1 MKKIFETEI
10 TIFLD
15 ASNEKSA
22 KSENHAQHSL
32 TAESV
37 SSSQLIESPRSPSE
51 ADLSNTDVQIH
62 ADPVSTHPQ
71 GCLSKLDDSYQPSL
85 ATNPAVDS
93 AVDECITYCK
103 AQNIDDPVEILRCA
117 QKFILKGKPLH
128 GYSGDPEE
136 FNDSRSNFIVIDRH
150 NVLETALEEL
160 NCLEDAQLAI
170 EVSFYGESAQD
181 AGGPRTEFFRLCLQE
196 IKCKYFDKGLKEHL
210 YEDYETVGL
219 IMALSILQDG
229 KIPRFLDENHL
240 QEIFVNCNSNSKCLL
255 NLSKGLNKLG
265 LCSIAKNLPTFLY
278 LLRPSA
284 GPSSMTRRKLIHL
297 LEPVF
302 SEDGS
307 NQRQNENL
315 VYAAFTKYSREAAG
329 GKRGNVTL
337 EHILQFTTAA
347 DEEPVLGFVKK
358 PSIHFTPATSE
369 SIWSFIPT
377 ANTCSNVLH
386 LPCPE
391 TNMTLPSEKKL
402 FEVYDMAF
410 CNAYFG
416 NQ

>member
-1 MKKIFETEI
+1 MNPYFHCSWAQEKISETEI
-10 TIFLD
+10 TILLD
-15 ASNEKSA
+15 MSNEKSA
-22 KSENHAQHSL
+22 KPEDHAQHSL
-32 TAESV
+32 TTSSEMEDILPAESV
-37 SSSQLIESPRSPSE
+37 SSSQPIQIPPIPSA
-51 ADLSNTDVQIH
+51 ADPSNTDVQFQTE
-62 ADPVSTHPQ
+62 PVSTHPQ
-71 GCLSKLDDSYQPSL
+71 ECLSKSDDSYQPSL
-85 ATNPAVDS
+85 ATNLSVDS

-128 GYSGDPEE
+128 GYSGDPAE
-136 FNDSRSNFIVIDRH
+136 FNDNRSNFIVIDRH
-150 NVLETALEEL
+150 NVLKTALEEL
-160 NCLEDAQLAI
+160 NCLEDAQLSI

-196 IKCKYFDKGLKEHL
+196 IKSKYFDQGLKEHL

-240 QEIFVNCNSNSKCLL
+240 QEIFVNGTSNSKCLL
-255 NLSKGLNKLG
+255 NLSKGFNKLG
-265 LCSIAKNLPTFLY
+265 LCRIAKNLPTFLY

-284 GPSSMTRRKLIHL
+284 TPCSMTRRKLIHL
-297 LEPVF
+297 LEPIF

-307 NQRQNENL
+307 NQQQNENL

-347 DEEPVLGFVKK
+347 D
-358 PSIHFTPATSE
+358 
-369 SIWSFIPT
+369 
-377 ANTCSNVLH
+377 
-386 LPCPE
+386 
-391 TNMTLPSEKKL
+391 
-402 FEVYDMAF
+402 
-410 CNAYFG
+410 
-416 NQ
+416 